1 MVSLA
6 EESHS
11 KDGNNKDINDE
22 ADEEVN
28 SSLDEE
34 IHVGL
39 PDLALVVGVDA
50 PGLDESAVEVQVV
63 GHDDGATACNSC
75 CLPQSGHS
83 GTSIPVM
90 TWTWSGPDSTYSYPK
105 LPIMIAINKQK
116 KASNFLSPYLSS
128 PRNVKVSATVIR
140 TPPYKGRIIL
150 PNEVIADILFC
161 SYCIC

>member
-1 MVSLA
+1 MSWLVLPKSPTAKTATIKTLMTKLMKRSIAASMKKYMLASLTWLLLLVL
-6 EESHS
+6 
-11 KDGNNKDINDE
+11 IL
-22 ADEEVN
+22 
-28 SSLDEE
+28 LD
-34 IHVGL
+34 L
-39 PDLALVVGVDA
+39 TRAL
-50 PGLDESAVEVQVV
+50 
-63 GHDDGATACNSC
+63 CYF
-75 CLPQSGHS
+75 PQSGHS

-90 TWTWSGPDSTYSYPK
+90 TWTWSGPDTTYSYPK

-128 PRNVKVSATVIR
+128 SRNVKVSATVIR